1 MWTPTP
7 DFPKADGVTEFP
19 SHLPRNDEC
28 SLILDLHSKP
38 EIFERIAEFSGTE
51 LKLQTE
57 LRKEYASDVVSAA
70 MTQVEL
76 RQKAAEKFSRSDR
89 MWLDRQGLE
98 QSTAELIGQ
107 HKAQRFSGDVFD
119 LCCGLGGDTIALA
132 KYCSV
137 TAVDL
142 NPASCL
148 RTWLNAGVYE
158 CRRNVDLRCEDVT
171 SLDLSGRL
179 IHIDPDRRPGGSRV
193 IRMEDAEPGLP
204 FLKQLMQTARGGGIK
219 LSPAANFIGKF
230 PEAEIELVSLY
241 GECKEATVWFGELA
255 EPGMYRA
262 TALPSGETLQGD
274 PLMAYCGESKLDRYI
289 FDPDPAI
296 VRSGLIELLA
306 ENKGLSRLDDAEE
319 YLTGS
324 HRPETSFL
332 RSFEVIDVLPYK
344 DKELRKYFR
353 KANFGQLEIKCRHI
367 KVPIESLRKKFTLAG
382 DESGVLIVLREQG
395 QSRAVVCRRVD

>member
-1 MWTPTP
+1 M
-7 DFPKADGVTEFP
+7 KADCVTEFP

-28 SLILDLHSKP
+28 RRILELLSHP
-38 EIFERIAEFSGTE
+38 RLFERIAQFSGSE

-57 LRKEYASDVVSAA
+57 LRKDYSSELVSAA

-76 RQKAAEKFSRSDR
+76 RHKASEKFSRSER
-89 MWLDRQGLE
+89 MWFDRQGLE
-98 QSTAELIGQ
+98 QATSETVSR
-107 HKAQRFSGDVFD
+107 HKAIRFEGEVFD

-132 KYCSV
+132 EKCAV
-137 TAVDL
+137 TAIDR

-148 RTWLNAGVYE
+148 RTWLNAEVYG
-158 CRRNVDLRCEDVT
+158 CQQNIDLRCEDVT
-171 SLDLSGRL
+171 GCDPSGRL

-193 IRMEDAEPGLP
+193 IRMEDAEPDLLY
-204 FLKQLMQTARGGGIK
+204 LKELMSTARGGAIK

-230 PEAEIELVSLY
+230 PEAEIELVSLH

-255 EPGMYRA
+255 EPGVYRA
-262 TALPSGETLQGD
+262 TSLPAGETLVGD
-274 PLMAYCGESKLDRYI
+274 PLMVYCRQSELDRYI

-306 ENKGLSRLDDAEE
+306 EQKELQRLDDAEE
-319 YLTGS
+319 YLTGDYL
-324 HRPETSFL
+324 PETSFL
-332 RSFEVIDVLPYK
+332 RSFEVIDVLPYQE
-344 DKELRKYFR
+344 KELRKYFR

-367 KVPIESLRKKFTLAG
+367 KVPIESLRRKFTLQGEEA
-382 DESGVLIVLREQG
+382 GVLIVLREQG